1 MAYMKD
7 SAGRR
12 LDTFPAKAPATPVA
26 PVNPVVGQEW
36 LSSAMVDLRV
46 SPNPVDRKVI
56 TTVAAP
62 DGDANQEAC
71 VWTDATHFRMMYVA
85 GNGLWLQSCPITSD
99 PTVLANW
106 TKHTASAVVGSG
118 NGVTQINHA
127 SVYDPNPGL
136 TTGLVYCFGNDQLG
150 KTIKVYTANKS
161 DPTVWTMVAQSH
173 AIADMPA
180 GALNFGNTY
189 VVKDTDDTY
198 IMFIEFQDSATRW
211 QLAQSRS
218 STLTGT
224 FTRLTNTMTS
234 VYPSAQWSMAGGAW
248 VVREN
253 GQWVLI
259 YHAGYGSFGNL
270 PTEIFR
276 ATAPT
281 LGSDNWTVLD
291 GGKQFIRRAGK
302 YEIDQT
308 ADFEAVRAPN
318 GQVYAFWTG
327 LDNRSPMRARVV
339 VSPLMPTRKRWDG
352 SVWQPIDRPVQPT
365 EGTQQPTR
373 PVMMTLAAD
382 FSGTATAWTDVPNL
396 SIVWSPSGTDFEAEL
411 RGVFTP
417 SGDSTTRYQF
427 RIQSNAEVGGNTVAV
442 NVNMGAIA
450 GSSGAPVNVSMNARI
465 PRAKVNVSVPI
476 KVQYQVTSGA
486 TLHCRPV
493 AQAGFEFATLK
504 CTDIGYQPSVT
515 LP

>member
-12 LDTFPAKAPATPVA
+12 LDSFPAHAPATPTA
-26 PVNPVVGQEW
+26 PINPVVGQTW
-36 LSSAMVDLRV
+36 LSSAMADLRV
-46 SPNPVDRKVI
+46 SPNLADRKVA
-56 TTVAAP
+56 TTVAGP
-62 DGDANQEAC
+62 DGDSNQEAAT
-71 VWTDATHFRMMYVA
+71 WTDSTKFNMLYTA
-85 GNGLWLQSCPITSD
+85 GNGLWYQSCPLTAD

-106 TKHTASAVVGSG
+106 TKYTTAAVVGSG
-118 NGVTQINHA
+118 NGVAQINHA
-127 SVYDPNPGL
+127 SVYDPTPGSA
-136 TTGLVYCFGNDQLG
+136 TGTIYCFGNDQVG
-150 KTIKVYTANKS
+150 KTIKVYTASKS
-161 DPTVWTMVAQSH
+161 APTVWTMVGQSH

-189 VVKDTDDTY
+189 VVKDTDNTY

-218 STLTGT
+218 STLTGA
-224 FTRLTNTMTS
+224 FTRLTGTMTS
-234 VYPSAQWSMAGGAW
+234 LYPTAQWSMAGGAW
-248 VVREN
+248 VTREN
-253 GQWVLI
+253 NQWVMV

-281 LGSDNWTVLD
+281 LGTDNWTVLD

-302 YEIDQT
+302 YAIDQT
-308 ADFEAVRAPN
+308 ADFEAVRSPN
-318 GQVYAFWTG
+318 GQVYAFWTE

-339 VSPLMPTRKRWDG
+339 TTALQPSRKRWDG
-352 SVWQPIDRPVQPT
+352 SVWQSLDRNVQPS

-373 PVMMTLAAD
+373 PIVAALAVD
-382 FSGTATAWTDVPNL
+382 FSGTATAWTDMPNM
-396 SIVWSPSGTDFEAEL
+396 STVWAPSGTDFEVDFK
-411 RGVFTP
+411 GVFTP

-427 RIQSNAEVGGNTVAV
+427 RIQSNAEVGGNVVAV

-450 GSSGAPVNVSMNARI
+450 GTSGVPVNVAMNAVI

-486 TLHCRPV
+486 TLNCRPV
-493 AQAGFEFATLK
+493 AQAGFEFATMK
-504 CTDIGYQPSVT
+504 CTDIGFRPT
-515 LP
+515 ITIP